1 MNMPQ
6 KSFIFIGISGCGK
19 GTQIGLLENYLY
31 SLNKENKILNI
42 QSGGLFRDFIKGD
55 SYTQRLSKNI
65 YDAGGIQPSF
75 LAIHVWSHELIKRVT
90 PESHIII
97 DGSPRTYREAVVMDT
112 VFKFYK
118 LEKPNVVFI
127 DINREEAMKRL
138 LARKRFDD
146 NVDDINE
153 RLNFYYSDVVPA
165 IDNYKTN
172 SDYNFIHINGIDTI
186 DNVHKEIIKRS
197 GLLN

>member
-1 MNMPQ
+1 MPQ

-31 SLNKENKILNI
+31 SLNKENNILNI

-55 SYTQRLSKNI
+55 SYTQRLAKNI
-65 YDAGGIQPSF
+65 YDAGRILPSF
-75 LAIHVWSHELIKRVT
+75 LAIHIWSHELIKHFT
-90 PESHIII
+90 PDGHLIM
-97 DGSPRTYREAVVMDT
+97 DGSPRTYREALVMDT

-118 LEKPNVVFI
+118 LEKPNVIFI
-127 DINREEAMKRL
+127 DITREEAMKRL

-153 RLNFYYSDVVPA
+153 RLDFYYSDVVPA
-165 IDNYKTN
+165 VDYYRTN
-172 SDYNFIHINGIDTI
+172 SDYNFISINGEKSIDEI
-186 DNVHKEIIKRS
+186 HREIIEKS
-197 GLLN
+197 KLL

>member
-1 MNMPQ
+1 MPQ

-19 GTQIGLLENYLY
+19 GTQIGLLENYLF
-31 SLNKENKILNI
+31 SLNKESKVLNI

-65 YDAGGIQPSF
+65 YDSGDIQPSF
-75 LAIHVWSHELIKRVT
+75 LAIHVWSHELIKHFT
-90 PESHIII
+90 PDSQLII
-97 DGSPRTYREAVVMDT
+97 DGSPRTYMEAVVMDT

-127 DINREEAMKRL
+127 DISRQEAMKRL

-153 RLNFYYSDVVPA
+153 RLDFYYSDVVPA
-165 IDNYKTN
+165 VDYYKAN
-172 SDYNFIHINGIDTI
+172 SDYNFISINGEKSIEDI
-186 DNVHKEIIKRS
+186 HREIIEKS
-197 GLLN
+197 NLL

>member
-1 MNMPQ
+1 MPQ

-31 SLNKENKILNI
+31 SLNKENKVLNI

-65 YDAGGIQPSF
+65 YDSGDIQPSF
-75 LAIHVWSHELIKRVT
+75 LAIHVWSHELIKRFT
-90 PESHIII
+90 PDSQLII
-97 DGSPRTYREAVVMDT
+97 DGSPRTYMEAVVMDT

-127 DINREEAMKRL
+127 DISRQEAMKRL

-153 RLNFYYSDVVPA
+153 RLDFYYSDVVPA
-165 IDNYKTN
+165 VDYYKTN
-172 SDYNFIHINGIDTI
+172 SDYNFISINGEKSIEDI
-186 DNVHKEIIKRS
+186 HREIIEKS
-197 GLLN
+197 NLL